1 MHAELDDDTK
11 NKLSFRSEDSYD
23 RLCEGPPLLGRRP
36 TIVPPLSF
44 EGFPE
49 YESSSDEE
57 QPIEPAA
64 VN

>member
-11 NKLSFRSEDSYD
+11 NMFSFRSDDSYE
-23 RLCEGPPLLGRRP
+23 RLVIGPPLLGRRP

-49 YESSSDEE
+49 YESSSDEDA
-57 QPIEPAA
+57 P
-64 VN
+64 